1 MSGLLS
7 RSTHTAISSD
17 RDDRSRSIS
26 FTYETYEA
34 LLEKLRARGHEFTSY
49 GGGVDDGEIL
59 LRHDVDWSP
68 RRAAKMAR
76 LEADHGVSATYFFLL
91 SSPFY
96 NPLYEE
102 TREAIDRITSLGHD
116 VGLHFST
123 HQYWSSE
130 PADEELEAAVD
141 RERRIL
147 SSIVDE
153 PIETVSFHIPPDWV
167 LKRSYDGFTSTYEER
182 FFDSID
188 YSADSNQRWRTS
200 PPFGEGVPERLQILV
215 HPGLW
220 AETDQAFAERLYR
233 ERDDRFGAISE
244 FLTYQFIDDEVSR
257 T

>member
-7 RSTHTAISSD
+7 RNAHTALSSD
-17 RDDRSRSIS
+17 RDDHSIP

-34 LLEKLRARGHEFTSY
+34 LLDELRARGYEFTSY
-49 GGGVDDGEIL
+49 GGTVEDGEVL

-68 RRAAKMAR
+68 RRASKMAR

-102 TREAIDRITSLGHD
+102 TREAIERITSLGHD
-116 VGLHFST
+116 VELHFST

-130 PADEELEAAVD
+130 PAEEDLVAAVD
-141 RERRIL
+141 REREIL

-153 PIETVSFHIPPDWV
+153 PIDTVSFHIPPDWV
-167 LKRSYDGFTSTYEER
+167 LKRSYDGFLSTYEKR
-182 FFDSID
+182 FFDSIG
-188 YSADSNQRWRTS
+188 YSADSNQRWRRS
-200 PPFGEGVPERLQILV
+200 PPFAEGIPDRLQILV

-220 AETDQAFAERLYR
+220 AETDQTFAERLYR
-233 ERDDRFGAISE
+233 ERDDQFGAISD

-257 T
+257 A